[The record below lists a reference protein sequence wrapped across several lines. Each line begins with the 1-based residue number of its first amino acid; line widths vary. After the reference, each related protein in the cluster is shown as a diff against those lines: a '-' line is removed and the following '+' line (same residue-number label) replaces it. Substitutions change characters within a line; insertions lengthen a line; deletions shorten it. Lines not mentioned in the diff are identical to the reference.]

1 MDVIRVEKW
10 GSEWRLIAFKG
21 RRLEDGSFDEGSFL
35 PVPKVAEGKGD
46 EGEFWERKWE
56 EEEEKE
62 EGRFLSSIIRARS
75 RVRELAFCQIWEYFV
90 TLTMSPEKC
99 DRFDL
104 KQWVKDLGNWIGN
117 YNRKFGCRLQYLL
130 IPEQHKDGAWHAHGL
145 LRGVAAE
152 SVRVNEHGFMDIP
165 YYRTRFGFINMSRIR
180 DNKRT
185 ASYITK
191 YISKSSESTAH
202 VLEKGA
208 HLFYASRGLAGR
220 EFVWQGWGSFEG
232 GFENAWCKVKFTTF
246 EEAARIMREAI
257 QYGYE
262 GQEIL
267 PDRGGRERS
276 SAPAVETAGGEGDGG
291 LENIQGGLGGMETC
305 EEMRGSLSGTDVKVD
320 DGVESG
326 GDLRPLTPD
335 ELAQCREAH
344 YRLLKIRQQDKIA
357 ISTSPRRAREWT
369 TPAFEDYGTQL
380 TFFGL

>member
-21 RRLEDGSFDEGSFL
+21 RRFDEGEL
-35 PVPKVAEGKGD
+35 PPPPKVAEEKGD
-46 EGEFWERKWE
+46 EGEFWEKKWE
-56 EEEEKE
+56 QEEEREQA
-62 EGRFLSSIIRARS
+62 RFVTSIVRART
-75 RVRELAFCQIWEYFV
+75 RVRELALCQQWEYFV

-104 KQWVKDLGNWIGN
+104 KQWRKDLGNWIGN
-117 YNRKFGCRLQYLL
+117 YNKKYGVKLQYLL
-130 IPEQHKDGAWHAHGL
+130 IPEQHMNGAWHAHGL
-145 LRGVAAE
+145 FRGLA
-152 SVRVNEHGFMDIP
+152 SDSLMINEHGWLEIP
-165 YYRTRFGFINMSRIR
+165 YYRQRFGYMNMSRIR
-180 DNKRT
+180 NNKKT

-191 YISKSSESTAH
+191 YISKSSESTACL
-202 VLEKGA
+202 LERGA

-232 GFENAWCKVKFTTF
+232 GFENDWCKVKFTTF

-267 PDRGGRERS
+267 PDRGGREGGF
-276 SAPAVETAGGEGDGG
+276 APAVETSRGEGNGG
-291 LENIQGGLGGMETC
+291 FEDVQGGFGRMEVSK
-305 EEMRGSLSGTDVKVD
+305 EVRESLFRTDVKAD
-320 DGVESG
+320 ECFESG
-326 GDLRPLTPD
+326 GDLRGLTPD

-344 YRLLKIRQQDKIA
+344 YHLLKIRQQDKIA

-369 TPAFEDYGTQL
+369 TPAFEDYGAQL
-380 TFFGL
+380 TFFGM